1 MDLGLDSRV
10 VLVAGGRGYIGRSV
24 VRRLREE
31 GATVVVASR
40 DPGDDGVPVDLTD
53 TASAQAAVERVLT
66 DHGRLD
72 GLVVSAAPAAGTL
85 DPARNSDPDQV
96 ASAFDAKSLGFLR
109 LANAAAPAMR
119 SAGYGR
125 IVGISGQNAYLTGNT
140 TGAVRNAALLVAAK
154 NLADELAGSGVT
166 VNTVNPG
173 PVVDDPSP
181 QVRAGAPGES
191 SPDQVAALVTFLVS
205 PLAAAVS
212 GEAIATGHR
221 VRGVVT
227 F

>member
-10 VLVAGGRGYIGRSV
+10 VLVAGGRGYIGRAV
-24 VRRLREE
+24 VQRLREE

-40 DPGDDGVPVDLTD
+40 NPGEDGVAVDLTD
-53 TASAQAAVERVLT
+53 TASARAAVERVLAE
-66 DHGRLD
+66 HGRLD
-72 GLVVSAAPAAGTL
+72 GLVVTAAPAAGTL
-85 DPARNSDPDQV
+85 DPARNSDPEQI
-96 ASAFDAKSLGFLR
+96 ATAFDAKSLGFLR

-119 SAGYGR
+119 EAGYGR

-140 TGAVRNAALLVAAK
+140 TGAVRNAALVIAAK
-154 NLADELAGSGVT
+154 NLADDLAGSGVT

-173 PVVDDPSP
+173 PVVDEPSS
-181 QVRAGAPGES
+181 QVRPGAPGES
-191 SPDQVAALVTFLVS
+191 SPDQIAALVTFLVS

>member
-1 MDLGLDSRV
+1 VDLGLTSRV
-10 VLVAGGRGYIGRSV
+10 VLVAGGRGYVGRAV

-40 DPGDDGVPVDLTD
+40 DPGEDGVVVDLTD
-53 TASAQAAVERVLT
+53 TASAQAAVARVVAE
-66 DHGRLD
+66 HGRLD
-72 GLVVSAAPAAGTL
+72 GLVVTAAPAAGTL
-85 DPARNSDPDQV
+85 DPERNSDPEQIAAAV
-96 ASAFDAKSLGFLR
+96 DAKALGFLR
-109 LANAAAPAMR
+109 LANAAAPVMR
-119 SAGYGR
+119 AAGYGR
-125 IVGISGQNAYLTGNT
+125 ILGVSGQNAYLTGNT
-140 TGAVRNAALLVAAK
+140 TGAVRNAALVIAAK

-173 PVVDDPSP
+173 PVVDDPSTE
-181 QVRAGAPGES
+181 VRPGAPGQS
-191 SPDQVAALVTFLVS
+191 SPDQIAALVTFLVS